1 MAGKKKTV
9 LTKDELDLLVN
20 TDEFIVLDLETTG
33 LSYKKG
39 ARITDICAY
48 KLNGTDYVSKFSTLV
63 NPHVEISKEI
73 EELTG
78 INDSMVK
85 WAPDI
90 RNVLTPLKDFLGDSV
105 IVGHNVAFDW
115 DRFLKPIFYEK
126 KFVEMQNK
134 TLCTLKLSKILVDTD
149 SHKLADVYKLLT
161 NKEPGVQHRAEPDVI
176 MTCEVLLILKQ
187 FAVKNYDE
195 LLKYCE

>member
-48 KLNGTDYVSKFSTLV
+48 KLNGTDYVSKFNTLV